1 VFLGVSI
8 THKGDIPM
16 TIGDLKALLASYDD
30 SLEVTIDGDPVED
43 VYTDEDDE
51 GGAEYVVLSCES
63 PEG

>member
-1 VFLGVSI
+1 
-8 THKGDIPM
+8 M